1 MGRVADDI
9 EQLRVIEDDRR
20 RHAEAERTERNHP
33 KGWEAGVEFRGDA
46 GILSTGPRTSP
57 GSPSNNEWTELLDIW
72 DLDPEVYEIDP
83 NYNPEFRA
91 WDSNLGGG
99 DVQRFYYYKA
109 RIRLRARYYGLDI
122 SELLTG
128 IGRHK
133 KTKRS
138 LLLTD
143 QPVDL
148 VACLSDWQVG
158 KGDGD
163 GVVGTIDRI
172 MTSFDRIVD
181 FIADLRKMGVE
192 IGCLYLIGM
201 GDLVEQCWGNYP
213 AQPFLVELN
222 RREQM
227 RLTRRCL
234 RDGAIMLSKHVPMM
248 VFGGVGGNHGENR
261 GGSSSSGGKA
271 KAFTS
276 PGDNDD
282 VAVFEMVAEAL
293 SMNDEAFGHIKYV
306 IPDEELS
313 IVLDI
318 GGVITGF
325 HHGHLCTRGGTPEQK
340 VWNWWTGQMA
350 GNRPVGDA
358 HLLFTG
364 HYHHLNIKNYGPRSW
379 LQCPAQ
385 DGGSTWWENSTGA
398 HSSPGALVCTV
409 GEGQGNE
416 LGYDF
421 LRIL

>member
-1 MGRVADDI
+1 MADEIDQMRV
-9 EQLRVIEDDRR
+9 VEDEKREVKQADRR
-20 RHAEAERTERNHP
+20 AKSHP
-33 KGWEAGVEFRGDA
+33 KGWEPGVEFNGQS
-46 GILSTGPRTSP
+46 GILSTGPRNEP
-57 GSPSNNEWTELLDIW
+57 GAPSNDEWTELLNIW
-72 DLDPEVYEIDP
+72 NLDPEQYEVDP
-83 NYNPEFRA
+83 NHSPEFRA

-99 DVQRFYYYKA
+99 VLERFYYYKA
-109 RIRLRARYYGLDI
+109 RIRLKAKWYGLDI
-122 SELLTG
+122 DDLIKG
-128 IGRHK
+128 IGAHK
-133 KTKRS
+133 KPKRA
-138 LLLTD
+138 
-143 QPVDL
+143 L
-148 VACLSDWQVG
+148 VTPDEPMNLVVLLSDWQIG

-163 GVVGTIDRI
+163 GVVGTIERI

-181 FIADLRKMGVE
+181 FIADLKKLGIE

-234 RDGAIMLSKHVPMM
+234 RDGVIMLSKKVPQI

-271 KAFTS
+271 KAFTT

-293 SMNDEAFGHIKYV
+293 MQNDEAFGHVNFI

-318 GGVITGF
+318 GGVITAF

-340 VWNWWTGQMA
+340 AWNWWTGQM
-350 GNRPVGDA
+350 GGERPVGDA
-358 HLLFTG
+358 RLLFTG
-364 HYHHLNIKNYGPRSW
+364 HYHHLNIKNFGPKSW
-379 LQCPAQ
+379 IQCPAQ
-385 DGGSTWWENSTGA
+385 DGGSVWWENSTGQS
-398 HSSPGALVCTV
+398 SSPGALVCLV
-409 GEGQGNE
+409 GDGVGND

-421 LRIL
+421 LRVL